1 MQARHAP
8 AVYPAFETAPPRADS
23 LVPATTTTTTTTRD
37 QLAAEAPA
45 ATTMNPL
52 VPAAAVAAVAAAAEP
67 APLARIEDAPVHLTR
82 LGLTPEHN
90 VELAFYGDAERVLLP
105 SADVGPS
112 ASAEDAAD
120 ALDFTDEIVEAS
132 AAGLPTLAMQEAE
145 PTGDFHGSRSA
156 FLVSTLSRATVNLV
170 GKRIEYKGVSY
181 LCLLPP
187 LVSRKADTNARAR
200 DEPGMEYIG
209 VCLEP
214 TKRKHHA
221 FRLLEDASGKHVE
234 LLTKVAVERAF
245 GAFLE
250 AGGAALRETI
260 VESKNARAASFVAPL
275 FKFGLHIAY
284 SSLPYVPDSMMARLA
299 REHKEAV
306 KAAAA
311 AAKAAAA
318 AAESSSSSS
327 SSSSAA
333 ASAMSPGVLAAVRG
347 AGGGAAAESVF
358 ATDAKAGARA
368 HDSFANA
375 LAFVSELSPLQ
386 CAENGEL
393 WQSKASAP
401 AAAAAKK
408 PASKK
413 RRAPAAAAAAAAS
426 PPPPASRAKVAR
438 TRRVV
443 LELPAEGRALADTD
457 LVTRD
462 SFLAHVL
469 AKPEALLGV
478 EPPRSGFADGTLTF
492 AQFVANAEARARA
505 RVFVDELYALMP
517 SIVCLDAAAD
527 DDDDDDDDDASTVLP
542 VDTTAW

>member
-1 MQARHAP
+1 MLARHAP
-8 AVYPAFETAPPRADS
+8 AVYPAFDTAPARADS
-23 LVPATTTTTTTTRD
+23 LEPTTRD
-37 QLAAEAPA
+37 QLVEAQSTMNQPLAPA
-45 ATTMNPL
+45 PP
-52 VPAAAVAAVAAAAEP
+52 PAA
-67 APLARIEDAPVHLTR
+67 LARIEDAPVHLTR

-156 FLVSTLSRATVNLV
+156 FIVSTLSRATVNLV

-327 SSSSAA
+327 AA

-393 WQSKASAP
+393 WQSKASAS

-413 RRAPAAAAAAAAS
+413 RRAPAAAAAAS

-462 SFLAHVL
+462 SFLAHLL
-469 AKPEALLGV
+469 AKPETVMGEEGA
-478 EPPRSGFADGTLTF
+478 PRSGFADGTLTF

-517 SIVCLDAAAD
+517 SIVCLDAAD
-527 DDDDDDDDDASTVLP
+527 DDDDDDDDDADASTVLP